1 MKKVKNDGLNSLVFV
16 GANETQAL
24 IHWKTK
30 LRSARG
36 RRRSTKARSGGSRV
50 LRAFIGTFE
59 RIKLPLGFYS
69 RWADNLYNNNVYMYI
84 KYSTN

>member
-1 MKKVKNDGLNSLVFV
+1 MNSLVFV

-36 RRRSTKARSGGSRV
+36 RRRSTTTPSGGSRV

-59 RIKLPLGFYS
+59 EMYGFTEEIE
-69 RWADNLYNNNVYMYI
+69 RGTVNLYNYNIYKNI
-84 KYSTN
+84 KHSTTTTIT